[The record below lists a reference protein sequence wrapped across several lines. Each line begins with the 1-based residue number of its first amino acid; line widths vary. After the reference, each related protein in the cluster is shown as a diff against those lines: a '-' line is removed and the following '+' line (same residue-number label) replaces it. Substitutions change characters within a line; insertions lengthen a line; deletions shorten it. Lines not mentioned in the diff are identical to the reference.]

1 MFSKWKLLSHEKLP
15 LGVTST
21 LNQGV
26 PARGSREIELSCFV
40 TDRQTDRKLKQKQY
54 VYLILW
60 ET

>member
-1 MFSKWKLLSHEKLP
+1 MSHEKLP

-40 TDRQTDRKLKQKQY
+40 TDRQKTQAKTICLPHFMGDMKL
-54 VYLILW
+54 
-60 ET
+60 